1 MIRGRRYGL
10 IVAAD
15 RLPPSDPDDAREA
28 VDAALASLR
37 PMVTAQAGAWA
48 PACGRGAGDGVIGV
62 VPPPGADAAALGARL
77 LHSLDHHQPAD
88 FPPGWFE
95 SYLSV
100 NRRVAA
106 AVAASATAAATVW
119 VHGHQL
125 QLLPRMLRRLR
136 PDLTIALQLH
146 CAFPPAETYARLP
159 EHRAL
164 LSGLLGADVLALP
177 HPRAVDN
184 LLDLAGRVHGLPVRD
199 GRIAAGHRGLRVI
212 AYPLPAD
219 TAAVRRL
226 AALPQTRAT
235 ADRLRTALR
244 VSGPVLLSV
253 AGWDPADGVEQR
265 LHAFERFLARHRPAP
280 GTVTLLHVAC
290 GQPRTPAEHA
300 QRERVDRLIA
310 KINGSHASVG
320 QAVVHY
326 VRSDPDRRDLTALYL
341 ACDGML
347 ATPTHHGAVAAAHE
361 FAAARGE
368 LGATVVT
375 SESSSTAGALPGAI
389 VVNPHDT
396 VAYAE
401 AVARAVGLRGPAPLA
416 RDVDPPVA
424 PETWAQRLLVAVRAR
439 GSVLPGAGPLPGIA
453 AGGAWG
459 VRVRRLP
466 APPGHTRPGGHE
478 GGWAPL
484 AARRAAGR

>member
-1 MIRGRRYGL
+1 MTRGRRYGL
-10 IVAAD
+10 VVAAD
-15 RLPPSDPDDAREA
+15 RLPPTDPDDAREP

-37 PMVTAQAGAWA
+37 PLVAAQSGAWA
-48 PACGRGAGDGVIGV
+48 PACGRGAGEGVIGV
-62 VPPPGADAAALGARL
+62 APPPGADAAALGARL

-106 AVAASATAAATVW
+106 AVASSAAGAATVW

-136 PDLTIALQLH
+136 PDLTIAVQLH

-164 LSGLLGADVLALP
+164 LSGLLGADVVALP

-199 GRIAAGHRGLRVI
+199 DRIAAGHRGVRVV

-226 AALPQTRAT
+226 AASPQVQAL
-235 ADRLRTALR
+235 AARLRAALR
-244 VSGPVLLSV
+244 VTGPVLLSV

-265 LHAFERFLARHRPAP
+265 LHAFDRFLARHRPAP

-300 QRERVDRLIA
+300 QRERTERLIA

-361 FAAARGE
+361 FAAAHGD

-375 SESSSTAGALPGAI
+375 SESSSTSGALPGAI

-401 AVARAVGLRGPAPLA
+401 AVARAAGLRGPAPLA
-416 RDVDPPVA
+416 RDADPPVA
-424 PETWAQRLLVAVRAR
+424 PETWAQRLLYAVRAR
-439 GSVLPGAGPLPGIA
+439 GAALPDAGPLPGPA
-453 AGGAWG
+453 TTGA
-459 VRVRRLP
+459 RATRTRRLP
-466 APPGHTRPGGHE
+466 AAPGHTRPGGHE
-478 GGWAPL
+478 PGWLPL

>member
-15 RLPPSDPDDAREA
+15 RLPPADPDDARES

-37 PMVTAQAGAWA
+37 PLVAAQSGAWA
-48 PACGRGAGDGVIGV
+48 PAGGESGGDGVIGV
-62 VPPPGADAAALGARL
+62 APPAGADAAALGARL
-77 LHSLDHHQPAD
+77 LHSLDHHRPAD
-88 FPPGWFE
+88 FPAGWFD

-106 AVAASATAAATVW
+106 AVAASASGAATVW

-136 PDLTIALQLH
+136 PDLTVAMHLH

-164 LSGLLGADVLALP
+164 LSGLLGADVIALP
-177 HPRAVDN
+177 HHRAVDN

-199 GRIAAGHRGLRVI
+199 GRIAAGHRGVRVI

-219 TAAVRRL
+219 TAAARRL
-226 AALPQTRAT
+226 AALPQLRAG
-235 ADRLRTALR
+235 AARLRAALR
-244 VSGPVLLSV
+244 VTGPVLLSV
-253 AGWDPADGVEQR
+253 AGWDPADAVEQR
-265 LHAFERFLARHRPAP
+265 LDAFERFLAQHRPAP
-280 GTVTLLHVAC
+280 GTVALLHVAC
-290 GQPRTPAEHA
+290 GEPRTPAEHG
-300 QRERVDRLIA
+300 QRERVERLIA

-326 VRSDPDRRDLTALYL
+326 VRSDPDRRDLVALYL

-361 FAAARGE
+361 FVAARGE
-368 LGATVVT
+368 LGATVVA
-375 SESSSTAGALPGAI
+375 SESSSTAAALPGAI
-389 VVNPHDT
+389 VVNPHD
-396 VAYAE
+396 AIAFAA
-401 AVARAVGLRGPAPLA
+401 AVARAAGVGGPPPPARDADAPPAPEVWA
-416 RDVDPPVA
+416 R
-424 PETWAQRLLVAVRAR
+424 RLLTAVQARA
-439 GSVLPGAGPLPGIA
+439 A
-453 AGGAWG
+453 ATPAPRG
-459 VRVRRLP
+459 VRTRRLP
-466 APPGHTRPGGHE
+466 AAPGHTRPGGYAA
-478 GGWAPL
+478 GWAPL